1 MNLIK
6 LLFLFF
12 FFQSFGI
19 YSQANNWVSFID
31 SIPTLS
37 SPRARDLNQDGVKDI
52 IYGGGTDGV
61 ASNNGII
68 AINGA
73 NGTLLWKRPS
83 RNEVFGSAIFMDI
96 TNDGISDVFISGR
109 QAQLLAINGATG
121 ALIWD
126 YFPYNVNPGDSGL
139 YNFYNPQFIDDVS
152 GDGKPDILVANGG
165 DHTAPAWET
174 NRPPGHLMVVNSLT
188 GQLISKAVVPDSA
201 EIYCS
206 AIVADIQNNGVKWV
220 LYGTGGENLG
230 GSFWACP
237 LANLLLNTLAPSIAL
252 VTDTQK
258 GFVAPAAIYKTL
270 SNQYDIIIQSFGGKV
285 TKIKGF
291 DFSTS
296 WTYQLPGT
304 ESSAEPVLGNFT
316 GNISPDVFLVLFKG
330 IAPSYTDFYQVM
342 LDGTNGAEMFKDSL
356 GSMHYASANAVDL
369 NNDGRDEAL
378 ISLNYFENNHFKNR
392 LQKID
397 FQNNTIQQINT
408 TKAGV
413 NIGST
418 PLITDL
424 DNDNQLDIVYLVKKD
439 SINPVGWK
447 GVYATRHE
455 TTSIIPNAGIAW
467 GSYLGTKYDGI
478 YNYDAVNCGQS
489 SVINQTSIVQPSCNG
504 LNDGSI
510 AIMPGA
516 IANLSATYLWSNGAS
531 TSQINNVG
539 DGLYSVQVTNNQ
551 GCYEIATFTL
561 SDPYFISFGGIAAP
575 TCPGGTNG
583 MATLNSS
590 GCPCMFSTCTFLWE
604 NGVTT
609 KPNNNLIEGWN
620 SVQITH
626 PNGCVVLD
634 SVLIPLS
641 PVLYDSSQIV
651 NVTCEGYDDGI
662 VTIFSSIPASLI
674 SYNWSN
680 GDTNNPV
687 DSLSPGT
694 YQVIIADTRPCTD
707 TLLFSINEPTG
718 LLAQIITQNVLCF
731 GDSSGVLEFVASGG
745 NGGYIYHLDS
755 ISSLTPLFYQISTGQ
770 YTLSVSDVLGCT
782 STAQTVIITQPQPLL
797 LNLNSSPESAVNS
810 YDGTASANVSGGTS
824 PYTITWSN
832 QQSGVLIN
840 SLIEGWYTVVV
851 NDANGCDITDSIYV
865 GMLNLNN
872 LLENE
877 ISAYPNPVKDQLT
890 FSSES
895 EMVYLFDSRGAL
907 VLEDKNKSIINVA
920 HLTGGIYTLHLITN
934 ERASIMRL
942 VKLNE

>member
-1 MNLIK
+1 
-6 LLFLFF
+6 
-12 FFQSFGI
+12 
-19 YSQANNWVSFID
+19 
-31 SIPTLS
+31 
-37 SPRARDLNQDGVKDI
+37 
-52 IYGGGTDGV
+52 
-61 ASNNGII
+61 
-68 AINGA
+68 
-73 NGTLLWKRPS
+73 
-83 RNEVFGSAIFMDI
+83 
-96 TNDGISDVFISGR
+96 
-109 QAQLLAINGATG
+109 
-121 ALIWD
+121 
-126 YFPYNVNPGDSGL
+126 
-139 YNFYNPQFIDDVS
+139 
-152 GDGKPDILVANGG
+152 
-165 DHTAPAWET
+165 
-174 NRPPGHLMVVNSLT
+174 
-188 GQLISKAVVPDSA
+188 
-201 EIYCS
+201 
-206 AIVADIQNNGVKWV
+206 
-220 LYGTGGENLG
+220 
-230 GSFWACP
+230 
-237 LANLLLNTLAPSIAL
+237 
-252 VTDTQK
+252 
-258 GFVAPAAIYKTL
+258 
-270 SNQYDIIIQSFGGKV
+270 
-285 TKIKGF
+285 
-291 DFSTS
+291 
-296 WTYQLPGT
+296 
-304 ESSAEPVLGNFT
+304 
-316 GNISPDVFLVLFKG
+316 
-330 IAPSYTDFYQVM
+330 
-342 LDGTNGAEMFKDSL
+342 
-356 GSMHYASANAVDL
+356 
-369 NNDGRDEAL
+369 
-378 ISLNYFENNHFKNR
+378 
-392 LQKID
+392 
-397 FQNNTIQQINT
+397 
-408 TKAGV
+408 
-413 NIGST
+413 
-418 PLITDL
+418 
-424 DNDNQLDIVYLVKKD
+424 
-439 SINPVGWK
+439 
-447 GVYATRHE
+447 
-455 TTSIIPNAGIAW
+455 
-467 GSYLGTKYDGI
+467 
-478 YNYDAVNCGQS
+478 
-489 SVINQTSIVQPSCNG
+489 
-504 LNDGSI
+504 
-510 AIMPGA
+510 MPGA
-516 IANLSATYLWSNGAS
+516 IANISYTYLWSNGAT
-531 TSQINNVG
+531 TSQINNIG

-551 GCYEIATFTL
+551 GCYEIAIFTL

-590 GCPCMFSTCTFLWE
+590 GCPCMFSACIFLWE

-641 PVLYDSSQIV
+641 PALYDSTQIA

-662 VTIFSSIPASLI
+662 ITIFSSIPASLI

-694 YQVIIADTRPCTD
+694 YQVIITDTRPCTD

-731 GDSSGVLEFVASGG
+731 GDSSGALEFVASGG

-755 ISSLTPLFYQISTGQ
+755 ISSLTPLFYQLSTGQ
-770 YTLSVSDVLGCT
+770 YTLTVSDVLGCT
-782 STAQTVIITQPQPLL
+782 STAQTVVITQPQPLL

-810 YDGTASANVSGGTS
+810 YDGTASANVSGGTA

-895 EMVYLFDSRGAL
+895 EKVYLFDSRGAL